1 MGTWA
6 PPRVIVLTRRSE
18 YELLIARHGT
28 REQARFFLE
37 RQGRSI
43 ASLEERHARRDEAT
57 TLVERSIPSR
67 WRRTRLDR
75 ADLSRYVFEPTDL
88 IVAVGQDGLVANVAK
103 YLREQPVLGINPD
116 PSEYAGVLVR
126 HRASSAK
133 EQLERLVAGKAA
145 LEART
150 MVEARLDDGQRLL
163 ALNEVFLGHRT
174 HQSARYTLRWRGREE
189 RQSSSGLLVATG
201 TGATGWALSI
211 RRQRKVEVAMPGPED
226 RRLAWFARE
235 PWPSVSTGA
244 DLGEG
249 GLAEDDSLELVS
261 EMNDDGVLFG
271 DGIEDDRIAFAFGR
285 CATIRVAQERLRLVH

>member
-6 PPRVIVLTRRSE
+6 PPRVVVLTRRSE

-37 RQGRSI
+37 RQHRTI
-43 ASLEERHARRDEAT
+43 APLEERHARRDAAVQ
-57 TLVERSIPSR
+57 LVERAIPSR
-67 WRRTRLDR
+67 WRRSRLDR
-75 ADLSRYVFEPTDL
+75 ADLSRYVFEPTDVL
-88 IVAVGQDGLVANVAK
+88 VAVGQDGLVANAAK
-103 YLREQPVLGINPD
+103 YLRGQPVIGVNPD
-116 PSEYAGVLVR
+116 REEYAGVLVR
-126 HRASSAK
+126 HPASAAA
-133 EQLERLVAGKAA
+133 ELLERVVAGAVEF
-145 LEART
+145 EART

-174 HQSARYTLRWRGREE
+174 HQSARYTLRWRGQEE
-189 RQSSSGLLVATG
+189 RQSSSGIVVATG
-201 TGATGWALSI
+201 TGATGWVLSI
-211 RRQRKVEVAMPGPED
+211 SRQRKAAVALPTPED

-249 GLAEDDSLELVS
+249 DVPERETLEVVS

-271 DGIEDDRIAFAFGR
+271 DGIEDDRIPFSFGR
-285 CATIRVAQERLRLVH
+285 CATLRVAEERLRLVH